1 MEHLSIPGFLRRSSF
16 LVAVHKGFFAREEL
30 EVDFQLI
37 KLAPEHNR
45 EMAEGR
51 RLMSMIAIDT
61 MLARATKDSVD
72 FVAFMQTEQ
81 GMDVQLV
88 VRPEIK
94 SFADLRGKLFAA
106 DPVDSNFDLV
116 RNKIMRDHG
125 ITEDEYRIEVIG
137 NSYLRLAAL
146 QEGRVSAAMLA
157 PPSTDRA
164 VAGAGVILAEGA
176 DHISDWP
183 ITCGW
188 GLRRLVAAN
197 RSTIV
202 RYIRASV
209 AATDWLLEPGN
220 REETLRLLMQEEKL
234 SRPRAEKAY
243 TQVVPK
249 CALNTEA
256 VRKNIELRIELG
268 YYKPPHKPA
277 EAFYDS
283 SYWCEATGLPAHE
296 PVGYPRNAVL
306 ED

>member
-30 EVDFQLI
+30 EVDFQLV

-45 EMAEGR
+45 EMADGR

-61 MLARATKDSVD
+61 MLARATKDGVD

-125 ITEDEYRIEVIG
+125 ITEDEYSFEVIG
-137 NSYLRLAAL
+137 NSYLRLEAL
-146 QEGRVSAAMLA
+146 QQGKVAAAMLA

-164 VAGAGVILAEGA
+164 VAGGAVILAEGA
-176 DHISDWP
+176 DHISHWP

-188 GLRRLVAAN
+188 GLRRLLEAN

-209 AATDWLLEPGN
+209 AATDWLLEPEN
-220 REETLRLLMQEEKL
+220 REETIRLLMQEEKL

-249 CALNTEA
+249 CALDTEA

-268 YYKPPHKPA
+268 YYKPPHKPT

-283 SYWCEATGLPAHE
+283 SYWCEATGRPAPE
-296 PVGYPRNAVL
+296 PAGYPRNAVL
-306 ED
+306 A